1 MEGENLERRKL
12 NLIAVAPCYNF
23 TPPNESVAQKV
34 TVVIAPIVIK
44 EEGNITTIGYA
55 CSCGPY
61 CEFPYCRYSKVGK
74 ENLGKGANRYD
85 I

>member
-1 MEGENLERRKL
+1 MERRKL
-12 NLIAVAPCYNF
+12 NFIVVAPCYNF
-23 TPPNESVAQKV
+23 TAPNESIARKI

-55 CSCGPY
+55 CSAGPY

-74 ENLGKGANRYD
+74 QNLGREANQYGL
-85 I
+85 